1 MDGGQEAGDWSLQWR
16 KSSVS
21 FVPSKRAKTSLR
33 LPAIMKRFLSL
44 KISGCDSTYAC
55 SLVFQLRPG
64 VSNMCKPALSK
75 WDLIG
80 QATVSV
86 HAVHP

>member
-1 MDGGQEAGDWSLQWR
+1 MEEEFGQFRPKQKGTDL
-16 KSSVS
+16 
-21 FVPSKRAKTSLR
+21 SLR